1 MNADRLRL
9 AIFLIVIAFSTSIL
23 SAAIAT
29 SAMNIDGVNIDVT
42 AVERKGSVLT
52 LKFAVK
58 NSGTKT
64 ATVQFALTGDKVT
77 TYLVDEESGTKY
89 YVLTDKEGNSLA
101 TEHDYTGS
109 SYGISE
115 YVEAGATKRFWA
127 KFPAPPAAV
136 KTINI
141 MFSQAEP
148 VEDAPITDKK

>member
-64 ATVQFALTGDKVT
+64 ATVQFGLTGDKVT

-101 TEHDYTGS
+101 SEHDYAGS

-115 YVEAGATKRFWA
+115 YVEPGQTKRFWA